1 MNHFIG
7 CLLFLVSMPVL
18 AEGVFRTQDLPVG
31 KSITI
36 LPSMPAALD
45 LNSKIVISSTDS
57 PQTLKFESKN
67 VLGMTKI
74 AIKFSISDRKK
85 SITKKIEVK
94 SGQVFL
100 YTFQKLDSLVVT
112 PDVPRGK
119 NAWQDLSSNFLQVQS
134 DRPLTLA
141 REM

>member
-1 MNHFIG
+1 MNKYLG
-7 CLLFLVSMPVL
+7 WLLILTVTPAW
-18 AEGVFRTQDLPVG
+18 AEGVFRTQDIPVG

-45 LNSKIVISSTDS
+45 LNSKIVISSTDT

-67 VLGMTKI
+67 ALGITKI
-74 AIKFSISDRKK
+74 PIRFSIWNRKQ
-85 SITKKIEVK
+85 SVTKKIEVK

-100 YTFQKLDSLVVT
+100 YTFQKLDSLVVI
-112 PDVPRGK
+112 PDVPKGK
-119 NAWQDLSSNFLQVQS
+119 NAWNESSLNFLQVQS

-141 REM
+141 REL